1 MTHML
6 LDPAELRHRGFD
18 VLVDALGWVNAVR
31 FVQQYET
38 SRLDYTAERDRI
50 LPEWDREELVRRL
63 EQAGSEQ
70 ISRPRGTQQR

>member
-1 MTHML
+1 MTHVL

-18 VLVDALGWVNAVR
+18 ALVDALGWVNAVR

-50 LPEWDREELVRRL
+50 LPDWDHEELARRL
-63 EQAGSEQ
+63 ERVGSESA
-70 ISRPRGTQQR
+70 SRSSKPTK